1 MDIPPPYTITNKIV
15 SLLTKIEAN
24 KIFINSHTIPEKIIN
39 NLTHLSLLKSSV
51 YSAQIEGNTLT
62 PEDIENS
69 TEEKEKQYERQE
81 IENIIAALTVLRE
94 KKIPEIIDIPY
105 LLSLHRLVMNKLV
118 HTSQAGVLRKEPSA
132 IFDGNGNVVYMPPP
146 PSEIN
151 DLLIKTLHFINDDN
165 EISPLI
171 KASLVHL
178 TFEKIHP
185 FLDGNG
191 RVGRLLFQAVLA
203 KYAYHFNWLLSIE
216 ELLQQK
222 KHMYYYLL
230 EQNNATEFTEFMLDI
245 LYEASEQLKNT
256 ISSYENPSAEDF
268 LFPRRKEILH
278 IIREQTIISF
288 ETIQRR
294 FLKIPSR
301 TLRYDIKQLEKE
313 GFIKKIG
320 TTRGTMYQTKK

>member
-1 MDIPPPYTITNKIV
+1 MDIPPTYTITNRIV

-24 KIFINSHTIPEKIIN
+24 KISLSSHVLPEKIIN

-62 PEDIENS
+62 PEDIENT
-69 TEEKEKQYERQE
+69 TEEKAKQYERQE
-81 IENIIAALTVLRE
+81 VENIIAALTVLRE

-105 LLSLHRLVMNKLV
+105 LLSLHKLVMNKLV

-132 IFDGNGNVVYMPPP
+132 IFDGNGNVVYMTPP
-146 PSEIN
+146 PSEVN
-151 DLLIKTLHFINDDN
+151 DLLIKMLHFINDDK
-165 EISPLI
+165 EISPLL

-178 TFEKIHP
+178 SFEKIHP

-191 RVGRLLFQAVLA
+191 RVGRLLFQTVLA

-222 KHMYYYLL
+222 KHTYYYLL
-230 EQNNATEFTEFMLDI
+230 EQNNAIEFIEFMLDI

-256 ISSYENPSAEDF
+256 LSSYENPLAEDF
-268 LFPRRKEILH
+268 LFPRRKEILQ
-278 IIREQTIISF
+278 IIREQTIVSF

-320 TTRGTMYQTKK
+320 TTRGTMYQTKT